1 MAGFGRSLFGE
12 FPALPSDVH
21 VSSIA
26 FALRLR
32 LGRSGRG
39 DNQKCEFWNR
49 GARRRAGRLRVEFS
63 GDRAGLHLGAG
74 SSSKASRR

>member
-1 MAGFGRSLFGE
+1 MAGFGWSLFGE

-21 VSSIA
+21 MSSIA

-39 DNQKCEFWNR
+39 TIKNANSGNR